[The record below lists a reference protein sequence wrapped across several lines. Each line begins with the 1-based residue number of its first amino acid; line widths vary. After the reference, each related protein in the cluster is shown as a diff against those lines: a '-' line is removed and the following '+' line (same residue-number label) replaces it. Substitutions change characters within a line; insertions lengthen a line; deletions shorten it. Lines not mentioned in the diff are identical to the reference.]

1 MTAVATQNDRD
12 AAARRR
18 PPVLRLPGLWD
29 ALWYRRSVRAQLLL
43 TVLLI
48 ELIAALA
55 TAGVTILKARTSTRI
70 EIDASMNL
78 AEVLVRETVELMP
91 QDTPADRFLE
101 ALPLRQR
108 FARHVRI
115 AVRDAA
121 GHGVD
126 TRPMTGGLEGDGHTR
141 APAPAWFA
149 SLISPPPERREFP
162 VVLNGRPIGSVVIT
176 GEPADEI
183 AETWENL
190 TALAGAATLVSLAM
204 IAILYVL
211 FGRVLDPL
219 TALGTGLLELE
230 RRSYG
235 VRLRRPKARELAAIT
250 DRFNALAGALDAA
263 RAENAGLYQRLITTQ
278 DDERRNTARELHD
291 EVGPSLFGLKA
302 NAASIASAAGA
313 LSGESARG
321 VQERA
326 RDILAIVEHL
336 QLVNRSLLTRLRPM
350 ALGHVPLADLLA
362 DMIRDRARQN
372 PQIAFPLTP
381 GRLQPSYGD
390 SIDLTIYRCVQ
401 ESLTNAIRHAKA
413 SRIHVDLAEAGDAS
427 SPQETRLALTVE
439 DDGCGIDPQARAG
452 FGLQGMRERVQALG
466 GECSVQ
472 GAPGGGTRVR
482 IVIPVRAGDAAAG

>member
-1 MTAVATQNDRD
+1 M
-12 AAARRR
+12 
-18 PPVLRLPGLWD
+18 
-29 ALWYRRSVRAQLLL
+29 
-43 TVLLI
+43 
-48 ELIAALA
+48 
-55 TAGVTILKARTSTRI
+55 
-70 EIDASMNL
+70 
-78 AEVLVRETVELMP
+78 
-91 QDTPADRFLE
+91 
-101 ALPLRQR
+101 
-108 FARHVRI
+108 
-115 AVRDAA
+115 
-121 GHGVD
+121 
-126 TRPMTGGLEGDGHTR
+126 
-141 APAPAWFA
+141 
-149 SLISPPPERREFP
+149 
-162 VVLNGRPIGSVVIT
+162 
-176 GEPADEI
+176 
-183 AETWENL
+183 
-190 TALAGAATLVSLAM
+190 
-204 IAILYVL
+204 
-211 FGRVLDPL
+211 
-219 TALGTGLLELE
+219 
-230 RRSYG
+230 
-235 VRLRRPKARELAAIT
+235 RLRRPKARELAAIT

-362 DMIRDRARQN
+362 DMIGDRARQN

-381 GRLQPSYGD
+381 GKLQPSYGD

-401 ESLTNAIRHAKA
+401 ESLTNAIRHARA
-413 SRIHVDLAEAGDAS
+413 TRIRVDLAEAGDAS
-427 SPQETRLALTVE
+427 SLQGTRLALTVE
-439 DDGCGIDPQARAG
+439 DDGCGIDPHAPAG